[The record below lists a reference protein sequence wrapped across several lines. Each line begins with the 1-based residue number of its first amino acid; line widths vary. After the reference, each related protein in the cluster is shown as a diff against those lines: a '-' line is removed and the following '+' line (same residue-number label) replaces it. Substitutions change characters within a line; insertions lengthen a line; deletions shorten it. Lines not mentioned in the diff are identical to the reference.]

1 MTTQPSTLI
10 EQTSGEKDHHPVTLS
25 PRHRV
30 SCYPGPVLP
39 SSLTELVAVAQNL
52 GANILEISTDE
63 PVILELAGPAT
74 IILAQP
80 ADSCAEFIPRHR
92 GTCRSISRE
101 REEPECGG
109 TTLLSRG

>member
-1 MTTQPSTLI
+1 MTTQPPTLT
-10 EQTSGEKDHHPVTLS
+10 EQTSGEKDHHPVILS

-39 SSLTELVAVAQNL
+39 SSLNEIVAVAQNL
-52 GANILEISTDE
+52 GANILQIPEDT

-80 ADSCAEFIPRHR
+80 ADFSW
-92 GTCRSISRE
+92 E
-101 REEPECGG
+101 REEPGHRGKAVKGRGG
-109 TTLLSRG
+109 AGESKLSSCPLTR